1 MSAEFTY
8 TRMVMDTFF
17 NPGSIAVIGA
27 SNRNIGNFVIG
38 NLLLGFSGGVYPV
51 NPNYKEIE
59 GLPCFP
65 SIEDIP
71 HPVDL
76 AIVLVPASSVP
87 SVLEACATKG
97 VRRVIIESAGFAETG
112 EDGLA
117 LQDQC
122 VAIAKQNGMRIWG
135 PNCMGLV
142 DVHRRHFFTFMHPG
156 VREEGLIPGRIS
168 LIVQSGM
175 MSAIFLAELGRRG
188 IGISK
193 ACSIGNRA
201 DVDECDILEYLLKD
215 PDTEVIAL
223 YLESI
228 PRGRLFAQIAE
239 NSAKPVVLLKGGK
252 SKSGALAAKSHTY
265 SLSGNSRL
273 LNSVLEMSG
282 VILAESVYQMMDLA
296 NALAAIPHVNP
307 ACRTAVLSLSGGAGV
322 LACDALES
330 RGIPVAQLSE
340 QTQEA
345 VGKVFPAWMPV
356 TNPIDLFPSMGLHG
370 RDVVF
375 DHTISAVLE
384 DPNTD
389 VLLIHFVA
397 GLDENIPDLDAFKKK
412 ADRSGKAFFFW
423 LMGRRK
429 GCERFRQKARG
440 LGIPVHDDVPRI
452 AECLSAASRFRG
464 RKLSLRTVDGNA
476 TPSSPSIPKKPPFP
490 PSEKIWDEFDS
501 KKFLSDWKIPVAE
514 ERLVGSLDEAWK
526 AAQQMGLPVVLK
538 GLMPGEV
545 HKTDHGL
552 VRLGIMDNTLLEAA
566 YHHIHKKLDH
576 RGRILIQ
583 KEVKSDYELIAG
595 FIRDDQFGPCVMFG
609 LGGIFSELEPDVVF
623 AMAPLDRESA
633 LKLIGR
639 IRGKRLL
646 QGFRGMTPFKEDTM
660 ADILVN
666 LGNAGIAYPQI
677 EQIDI
682 NPLAVNQGTPL
693 AVDANIILKI

>member
-1 MSAEFTY
+1 MH
-8 TRMVMDTFF
+8 TFF

-27 SNRNIGNFVIG
+27 SKRNIGNYVVG
-38 NLLLGFSGGVYPV
+38 NLLLGFKGGIYPV

-59 GLPCFP
+59 GFPCF
-65 SIEDIP
+65 SSLEDIP

-87 SVLEACATKG
+87 SVLEACAMKG
-97 VRRVIIESAGFAETG
+97 IRRVIIESAGFAETG
-112 EDGLA
+112 EEGLA
-117 LQDQC
+117 LQDRC
-122 VAIAKQNGMRIWG
+122 VAIARQNGMRIWG

-142 DVHRRHFFTFMHPG
+142 DVHQKHFFTFMHPG
-156 VREEGLIPGRIS
+156 VREEGLLPGRIS
-168 LIVQSGM
+168 LIAQSGM
-175 MSAIFLAELGRRG
+175 MSAIFLAELSRRG
-188 IGISK
+188 IGIAK

-228 PRGRLFAQIAE
+228 PRGRLFAQMAE
-239 NSAKPVVLLKGGK
+239 SSGKPIILLKGGR
-252 SKSGALAAKSHTY
+252 SQSGALAAKSHTY

-273 LNSVLEMSG
+273 LNSVLEISG
-282 VILAESVYQMMDLA
+282 VILADSIYQMMDLA
-296 NALAAIPHVNP
+296 NVLAAIPHVNP
-307 ACRTAVLSLSGGAGV
+307 SCRTAVLSLSGGAGV

-330 RGIPVAQLSE
+330 HGVPVAQLSE
-340 QTQEA
+340 ETQKT
-345 VGKVFPAWMPV
+345 VGKVFPVWMPV
-356 TNPIDLFPSMGLHG
+356 TNPIDLFPSVGLHG

-397 GLDENIPDLDAFKKK
+397 GLDEHIPDLNHIKKK
-412 ADRSGKAFFFW
+412 ADQSGKAVFFW

-429 GCERFRQKARG
+429 GCERFRHKARA

-452 AECLSAASRFRG
+452 AECLSAASRFRAH
-464 RKLSLRTVDGNA
+464 KLSRRDAHANA
-476 TPSSPSIPKKPPFP
+476 APPSRDFPKKSPFP
-490 PSEKIWDEFDS
+490 SGERIWDEFDS
-501 KKFLSDWKIPVAE
+501 KKFLSGWKIPVVE
-514 ERLVGSLDEAWK
+514 ETLVRSVDEAWR

-545 HKTDHGL
+545 HKTEQGL
-552 VRLGIMDNTLLEAA
+552 VRLGITDKTLLEAA
-566 YHHIHKKLDH
+566 YHQVHEKLGH
-576 RGRILIQ
+576 RGRILVQ

-595 FIRDDQFGPCVMFG
+595 FIRDGQFGPCVMFG
-609 LGGIFSELEPDVVF
+609 LGGIFSELESDVVF
-623 AMAPLDRESA
+623 AMVPLDRESA

-639 IRGKRLL
+639 IRSRRLL
-646 QGFRGMTPFKEDTM
+646 QGFRGMTPLKEITM
-660 ADILVN
+660 ADILVK
-666 LGNAGIAYPQI
+666 LGDVGIAYPQI

-682 NPLAVNQGTPL
+682 NPLAVSQGTPI
-693 AVDANIILKI
+693 AVDANIVLT

>member
-1 MSAEFTY
+1 
-8 TRMVMDTFF
+8 MDTFF

-38 NLLLGFSGGVYPV
+38 NLLLGFKGGVFPV
-51 NPNYKEIE
+51 NPNYREIE
-59 GLPCFP
+59 GLPCF
-65 SIEDIP
+65 SSLDDIP

-87 SVLEACATKG
+87 SVLEACAKKG

-112 EDGLA
+112 EEGLA

-122 VAIAKQNGMRIWG
+122 VAIGKQNDMRIWG

-142 DVHRRHFFTFMHPG
+142 DVHQRHFFTFMHPG
-156 VREEGLIPGRIS
+156 VREEGLLPGRIS

-175 MSAIFLAELGRRG
+175 MSAIFLAEVGRRG
-188 IGISK
+188 IGIAK

-201 DVDECDILEYLLKD
+201 DVDECDLLDYLLKD

-239 NSAKPVVLLKGGK
+239 SSPKPVVLLKGGK

-282 VILAESVYQMMDLA
+282 VILADSVYQMMDLA
-296 NALAAIPHVNP
+296 NALAAIPRVNP

-330 RGIPVAQLSE
+330 RGIPVAQLAE
-340 QTQEA
+340 ETQKL
-345 VGKVFPAWMPV
+345 VGKVFPVWMPV
-356 TNPIDLFPSMGLHG
+356 TNPIDLFPSVGLHG
-370 RDVVF
+370 REVVF

-412 ADRSGKAFFFW
+412 ADRSGKAVFFW

-429 GCERFRQKARG
+429 GCERFRQKARA

-452 AECLSAASRFRG
+452 AECLCAASRFRIH
-464 RKLSLRTVDGNA
+464 KLSLRTVGANPA
-476 TPSSPSIPKKPPFP
+476 PSLPELPKKPPIP
-490 PSEKIWDEFDS
+490 SSEKIWDELDS
-501 KKFLSDWKIPVAE
+501 KTFLSGWEVPVVE
-514 ERLVGSLDEAWK
+514 ERLVRSLDDAWT
-526 AAQQMGLPVVLK
+526 AAQKMGLPVVLK
-538 GLMPGEV
+538 GLMPGQV
-545 HKTDHGL
+545 HKTEHGL
-552 VRLGIMDNTLLEAA
+552 VHLGIMDKTLLEAA
-566 YHHIHKKLDH
+566 YRRVHQKLDH
-576 RGRILIQ
+576 RGRILVQ

-609 LGGIFSELEPDVVF
+609 LGGILAELESDVVF

-646 QGFRGMTPFKEDTM
+646 KGFRGITPLKEETM
-660 ADILVN
+660 AEILIK
-666 LGNAGIAYPQI
+666 LGEVGIAYPQI

-682 NPLAVNQGTPL
+682 NPLAVSQGTPL
-693 AVDANIILKI
+693 AVDANIILKA

>member
-1 MSAEFTY
+1 
-8 TRMVMDTFF
+8 MDAFF
-17 NPGSIAVIGA
+17 HPGSIAVVGA
-27 SNRNIGNFVIG
+27 SNRGIGNFVVA
-38 NLLLGFSGGVYPV
+38 NLLLAFREGIYPV

-59 GLPCFP
+59 GIPCFP
-65 SIEDIP
+65 SLEDIS
-71 HPVDL
+71 HPIDL
-76 AIVLVPASSVP
+76 AIILVPASSVP

-97 VRRVIIESAGFAETG
+97 IRRVIIESAGFAETG
-112 EDGLA
+112 EEGLA
-117 LQDQC
+117 LQNQC

-135 PNCMGLV
+135 PNCMGIV
-142 DVHRRHFFTFMHPG
+142 DIHRRYFFTFMHPG
-156 VREEGLIPGRIS
+156 VREEGLLPGRIS

-201 DVDECDILEYLLKD
+201 DVDECDVLEYLLKD

-228 PRGRLFAQIAE
+228 PRGRLFAQIAQR
-239 NSAKPVVLLKGGK
+239 STKPIVLLKGGK
-252 SKSGALAAKSHTY
+252 SKTGAQAAKSHTH

-273 LNSVLEMSG
+273 LNSVLEISG
-282 VILAESVYQMMDLA
+282 VTLADSIYQMMDLA

-330 RGIPVAQLSE
+330 RGIPVAQLSK
-340 QTQEA
+340 QTQKA
-345 VGKVFPAWMPV
+345 VGKVFPVWMPV
-356 TNPIDLFPSMGLHG
+356 ANPIDLFPAVGLHG

-384 DPNTD
+384 DSNTD
-389 VLLIHFVA
+389 ALLIHFVA
-397 GLDENIPDLDAFKKK
+397 GLEENIPDLDALKKK
-412 ADRSGKAFFFW
+412 AHRSGKVLFFW
-423 LMGRRK
+423 LMGRRE
-429 GCERFRQKARG
+429 GCDRFRQKARA

-464 RKLSLRTVDGNA
+464 HKPSLRTVDANV
-476 TPSSPSIPKKPPFP
+476 TPSSPSVREKPPFP
-490 PSEKIWDEFDS
+490 SSGKIWDEFDS
-501 KKFLSDWKIPVAE
+501 KRFLSGWKIPVVE
-514 ERLVGSLDEAWK
+514 EKLVHSLNEAWK
-526 AAQQMGLPVVLK
+526 TARQMGLPVVLK

-545 HKTDHGL
+545 HKTEHGL
-552 VRLGIMDNTLLEAA
+552 VKLGIMDKTLLEAA
-566 YHHIHKKLDH
+566 FHRIQEELDH

-595 FIRDDQFGPCVMFG
+595 FVRDDQFGPCVMFG

-633 LKLIGR
+633 LKLINR
-639 IRGKRLL
+639 IRSRRLL
-646 QGFRGMTPFKEDTM
+646 QGFRGITPLKEDTI

-666 LGNAGIAYPQI
+666 LGNVGIAYPQI

-682 NPLAVNQGTPL
+682 NPLAVSKGTPL
-693 AVDANIILKI
+693 AVDANIILKA